1 MTPEISEW
9 INKADGDWAT
19 LLRESA
25 VEIDP
30 NLDGICFH
38 AQQCAE
44 KYLKARLVM
53 AWVAFRFSHD
63 LLYLLKLVLDLE
75 PSWKFLYFGL
85 SELTTY
91 AIASRYPGLDA
102 TPEQA
107 KRAVEHCS
115 IVRKTIR
122 LSFDL
127 PTND

>member
-1 MTPEISEW
+1 
-9 INKADGDWAT
+9 
-19 LLRESA
+19 
-25 VEIDP
+25 
-30 NLDGICFH
+30 
-38 AQQCAE
+38 
-44 KYLKARLVM
+44 M